1 MLVTRPP
8 LSDAFVTFV
17 GKTGTRGDCGG
28 VIGSSIGTTMEAGG
42 ARIER
47 VFGSIGDWYSMAGTV
62 IAAAAAR
69 LERMC
74 RTT

>member
-17 GKTGTRGDCGG
+17 GKTGTRGECGG

-42 ARIER
+42 AR

-69 LERMC
+69 LERRC

>member
-1 MLVTRPP
+1 MTRPP

-17 GKTGTRGDCGG
+17 GKTGTRGDFGG

-47 VFGSIGDWYSMAGTV
+47 VIGSIGD
-62 IAAAAAR
+62 
-69 LERMC
+69 
-74 RTT
+74 